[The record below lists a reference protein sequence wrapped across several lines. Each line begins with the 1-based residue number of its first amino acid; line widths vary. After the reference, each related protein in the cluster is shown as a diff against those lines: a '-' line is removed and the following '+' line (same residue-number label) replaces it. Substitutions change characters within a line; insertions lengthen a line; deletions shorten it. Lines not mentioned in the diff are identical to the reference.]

1 MKKRI
6 LILLGILII
15 GGGAAAGVCWK
26 MGVFSQQETSGDSV
40 YVTKISDLTG
50 QTSGVSN
57 RYAGVVE
64 PQETVS
70 VELESGRTVKEV
82 QVKTGDQ
89 VKKGQL
95 LFEYDLSSIQESLEE
110 AQLDLDRLK
119 NEASSLNERI
129 ATLEKEK
136 KKASQ
141 DNQLSYTIEIETN
154 KMNLKKNEYSQKSK
168 QAEID
173 KLQSAT
179 GNTEVRSSIDGVIQ
193 KIDTSKL
200 TTEDNSSVDDTDSGD
215 FSQSD
220 DSSSG
225 GSNAFITI
233 LSTGAYRIKG
243 TVNELNVN
251 SIVEGEPVIIRS
263 RVDDSQTWKGTMG
276 TVDKDSASSGN
287 NNNSFYGMTDS
298 SDSQTST
305 STYPFYVNLD
315 SSDGLMLGQH
325 VYIEMD
331 EGQESQ
337 KTGIWL
343 SEVYIVDAD
352 TDSPY
357 VWAADKKGKLE
368 KRSVILGQHDEE
380 LGEYEIADGL
390 SKDDCIAYP
399 SDILEEG
406 MSTTTNIED
415 AMDTGNID
423 MQPLDDSSFSEDP
436 LPDTADTEGVSEY
449 EMSDDGTVVDDPE
462 AVPVL
467 KDVNFSMEEGEYV
480 AIMGPSGSGK
490 TTLMN
495 IIGCLD
501 KPTEG
506 KFFLDGQDILNCSE
520 NDMSDIRLNK
530 IGFVFQSFHLLPR
543 QSALANVELP
553 LNYAKV
559 PKKERR
565 ERAMKALERVGLADR
580 VDFQPNQL
588 SGGQMQRVA
597 IARAIVNNPKLLL
610 ADEPTGALDSKS
622 GAQVME
628 LFQKLNDEGVTV
640 LMITH
645 DPDIAAH
652 AKRVVMIRDGELKE
666 KEVK

>member
-15 GGGAAAGVCWK
+15 GGGAAGVCWK
-26 MGVFSQQETSGDSV
+26 MGIIGNQQQTSGDAV
-40 YVTKISDLTG
+40 YVTKISDLTD

-82 QVKTGDQ
+82 KVKTGDQ

-119 NEASSLNERI
+119 NEASSLTEQI

-136 KKASQ
+136 KQATQ

-200 TTEDNSSVDDTDSGD
+200 TSDDNSSVDDSADDSD
-215 FSQSD
+215 MSYSS

-225 GSNAFITI
+225 GNAFITI

-243 TVNELNVN
+243 TVNEMNVQN
-251 SIVEGEPVIIRS
+251 IIEGDPVIIRS
-263 RVDDSQTWKGTMG
+263 RVDSSQTWKGTMG
-276 TVDKDSASSGN
+276 TIDRESATSSNSSSSFGMMDSSG
-287 NNNSFYGMTDS
+287 
-298 SDSQTST
+298 DSQTST

-331 EGQESQ
+331 EGQDTQ
-337 KTGIWL
+337 KTGVWI
-343 SEVYIVDAD
+343 SEAYIVDAD

-357 VWAADKKGKLE
+357 VWAADKDDKLE
-368 KRSVILGQHDEE
+368 KRSVILGQYDEE

-390 SKDDCIAYP
+390 TKDDSIAFP
-399 SDILEEG
+399 SDVLEEG
-406 MSTTTNIED
+406 MATTTNIEE
-415 AMDTGNID
+415 AMDTSTVD
-423 MQPLDDSSFSEDP
+423 MQPVDELGADNLDADNLGADNLDGEDAYVTDDFSDSEDDWNADEWSADDEYESDGESTVIDDPDAMGDVVSDDDSDGVSVPMDEDLVP
-436 LPDTADTEGVSEY
+436 VQGDTEDAE
-449 EMSDDGTVVDDPE
+449 
-462 AVPVL
+462 
-467 KDVNFSMEEGEYV
+467 
-480 AIMGPSGSGK
+480 
-490 TTLMN
+490 
-495 IIGCLD
+495 
-501 KPTEG
+501 
-506 KFFLDGQDILNCSE
+506 
-520 NDMSDIRLNK
+520 
-530 IGFVFQSFHLLPR
+530 
-543 QSALANVELP
+543 
-553 LNYAKV
+553 
-559 PKKERR
+559 
-565 ERAMKALERVGLADR
+565 
-580 VDFQPNQL
+580 
-588 SGGQMQRVA
+588 
-597 IARAIVNNPKLLL
+597 
-610 ADEPTGALDSKS
+610 
-622 GAQVME
+622 
-628 LFQKLNDEGVTV
+628 
-640 LMITH
+640 
-645 DPDIAAH
+645 
-652 AKRVVMIRDGELKE
+652 
-666 KEVK
+666 

>member
-15 GGGAAAGVCWK
+15 GGGATGVCWK
-26 MGVFSQQETSGDSV
+26 MGIIGNQQQTSSDAV
-40 YVTKISDLTG
+40 YVTKISDLTD

-82 QVKTGDQ
+82 KVKTGDQ

-95 LFEYDLSSIQESLEE
+95 LFEYDLSSIQENLEE

-119 NEASSLNERI
+119 NEASSLTEQI

-136 KKASQ
+136 KQAAQ

-215 FSQSD
+215 SSSD

-276 TVDKDSASSGN
+276 TIDKDSASSGN

-462 AVPVL
+462 AVDDSIVDDSSSDETYMDESMDMTDGSSDSGEILDDNLMPV
-467 KDVNFSMEEGEYV
+467 EE
-480 AIMGPSGSGK
+480 
-490 TTLMN
+490 
-495 IIGCLD
+495 D
-501 KPTEG
+501 TE
-506 KFFLDGQDILNCSE
+506 E
-520 NDMSDIRLNK
+520 
-530 IGFVFQSFHLLPR
+530 
-543 QSALANVELP
+543 
-553 LNYAKV
+553 
-559 PKKERR
+559 
-565 ERAMKALERVGLADR
+565 
-580 VDFQPNQL
+580 
-588 SGGQMQRVA
+588 
-597 IARAIVNNPKLLL
+597 
-610 ADEPTGALDSKS
+610 
-622 GAQVME
+622 AQ
-628 LFQKLNDEGVTV
+628 
-640 LMITH
+640 
-645 DPDIAAH
+645 
-652 AKRVVMIRDGELKE
+652 
-666 KEVK
+666 

>member
-15 GGGAAAGVCWK
+15 GGGAAGVCWK
-26 MGVFSQQETSGDSV
+26 MGVFGQQETSGDSV
-40 YVTKISDLTG
+40 YVTSISDLTG

-119 NEASSLNERI
+119 NEATSLNEQI

-200 TTEDNSSVDDTDSGD
+200 TTDDSSSVDDS
-215 FSQSD
+215 SAD
-220 DSSSG
+220 DSSSDSSYG
-225 GSNAFITI
+225 DDSSGSSNAFITI

-251 SIVEGEPVIIRS
+251 NIIEGEPVIIRS
-263 RVDDSQTWKGTMG
+263 RVDSSQTWKGTMG
-276 TVDKDSASSGN
+276 TIDKDSASSSS
-287 NNNSFYGMTDS
+287 NSSNYGMIDS

-331 EGQESQ
+331 EGQDTE

-357 VWAADKKGKLE
+357 VWAADSKGKLE
-368 KRSVILGQHDEE
+368 KRSVILGQYDED

-399 SDILEEG
+399 SDVLEEG
-406 MSTTTNIED
+406 MSTTTNIEE
-415 AMDTGNID
+415 AMDTDNVD
-423 MQPLDDSSFSEDP
+423 MEPLDDSSFSEDS
-436 LPDTADTEGVSEY
+436 LPDETDTESVDSY
-449 EMSDDGTVVDDPE
+449 EMSDDGTVIDDPE
-462 AVPVL
+462 AYDDSIIDDSSSDEDSTDESMDMTDGSSDSDEILDDNLMPV
-467 KDVNFSMEEGEYV
+467 EE
-480 AIMGPSGSGK
+480 
-490 TTLMN
+490 
-495 IIGCLD
+495 D
-501 KPTEG
+501 TE
-506 KFFLDGQDILNCSE
+506 E
-520 NDMSDIRLNK
+520 
-530 IGFVFQSFHLLPR
+530 
-543 QSALANVELP
+543 
-553 LNYAKV
+553 
-559 PKKERR
+559 
-565 ERAMKALERVGLADR
+565 
-580 VDFQPNQL
+580 
-588 SGGQMQRVA
+588 
-597 IARAIVNNPKLLL
+597 
-610 ADEPTGALDSKS
+610 
-622 GAQVME
+622 AQ
-628 LFQKLNDEGVTV
+628 
-640 LMITH
+640 
-645 DPDIAAH
+645 
-652 AKRVVMIRDGELKE
+652 
-666 KEVK
+666 